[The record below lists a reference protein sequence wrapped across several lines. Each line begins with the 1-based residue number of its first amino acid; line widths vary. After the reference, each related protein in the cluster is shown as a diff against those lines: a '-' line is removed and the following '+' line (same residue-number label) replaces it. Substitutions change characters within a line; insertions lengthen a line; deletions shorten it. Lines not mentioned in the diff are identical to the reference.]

1 MSKTT
6 SSPNKKLHV
15 ACIDG
20 SLKGVQKAIKAG
32 ADINAVE
39 PEEGSALFVACREGH
54 SHIVSYLLEQPGIDI
69 MQGGYDTSSQILD
82 GTPPVLDGTPPVPG
96 GVSCEPIV
104 DLSWIPLTPLGIAV
118 SRGYRDIVAMLLEHN
133 DSCKYLE
140 PGLEWEGVIAQAC
153 EPDSGIHCLDLLID
167 AADYD
172 RELLVFTFQHIF
184 KQFSYYNKS
193 SVQKLAAVFKQFSAE
208 VQVLVLGSFATNFLR
223 YVKEDSWWNIE
234 YGLAMADYFCSRERL
249 RPYLLSALKL
259 ARRRDQKT
267 CDEILSE
274 ALENPHSGE

>member
-54 SHIVSYLLEQPGIDI
+54 SHIVEYLLEQPGIDI
-69 MQGGYDTSSQILD
+69 MQGGYDTSSQILAGD
-82 GTPPVLDGTPPVPG
+82 VQVLG

-104 DLSWIPLTPLGIAV
+104 DLSRVPLTPLSIAV

-133 DSCKYLE
+133 DSCKYL
-140 PGLEWEGVIAQAC
+140 GLEWEGVIAQAC

-184 KQFSYYNKS
+184 KHFRYYNKS

-208 VQVLVLGSFATNFLR
+208 VQVLVLGSFATNILR
-223 YVKEDSWWNIE
+223 YVKESRWW
-234 YGLAMADYFCSRERL
+234 YLAHCLNTSDYFCSRERL

-259 ARRRDQKT
+259 ARQLRREHCEET
-267 CDEILSE
+267 LLE
-274 ALENPHSGE
+274 ALENPKGVEVFL